1 MSHSAGYASS
11 SSAPLHFGLGPAKVV
26 DEIEI
31 KWPSGIRQVLKK
43 VAADQVVKVT
53 EINAPESKAIES
65 KVSEKAK

>member
-1 MSHSAGYASS
+1 
-11 SSAPLHFGLGPAKVV
+11 
-26 DEIEI
+26 
-31 KWPSGIRQVLKK
+31 LKK